1 MSSRKRMPF
10 NPEQLNQMQWYL
22 GEETIEDYDDGLI
35 TRRTLLRRLIAIC
48 GGGTAAAALMSAC
61 GAPVNAPAATA
72 APSTPL
78 EPTTAPTEPTLAPAA
93 TAAST
98 GTAQPQAVDATAT
111 APEATASPAP
121 AAAEAPKG
129 GPALSVP
136 ADDPAVRAEDVTF
149 QSSAAITGYLARPS
163 ADGVYAG
170 VIVIHENRGLT
181 DHIKDVARR
190 LAKAGFIALAPDL
203 VSRSGK
209 TTAQTD
215 SAQVAGVLGGAN
227 PEDLIADLNAGIAL
241 VGAQPGIK
249 SEKVGVVGFCFG
261 GGYALRLAAAN
272 PNVGAAVCYYGV
284 TPQPASMM
292 AATNATVLGQYG
304 SADARVNGTIP
315 ALEEALTGA
324 GKTFEKHIYEG
335 AGHAFNND
343 TGQRYDE
350 KTAVEAW
357 SRTLA
362 WFEKYL

>member
-1 MSSRKRMPF
+1 MSSKKRPQF

-48 GGGTAAAALMSAC
+48 GGSTAAAALMSAC

-72 APSTPL
+72 APANAPQSL
-78 EPTTAPTEPTLAPAA
+78 PTTPTEPTSAPAA
-93 TAAST
+93 TAAPADT
-98 GTAQPQAVDATAT
+98 ATAT
-111 APEATASPAP
+111 APAATAP
-121 AAAEAPKG
+121 AATAAVETPKS
-129 GPALSVP
+129 GPVLSVP
-136 ADDPAVRAEDVTF
+136 ANDPAIRAEDITF
-149 QSSAAITGYLARPS
+149 QSAATITGYLARPS
-163 ADGVYAG
+163 AEGVYPG

-227 PEDLIADLNAGIAL
+227 PDDLIADLNAGITL
-241 VGAQPGIK
+241 LSTQPGIK
-249 SEKVGVVGFCFG
+249 SKKVGVVGFCFG
-261 GGYALRLAAAN
+261 GGYTLRLAAAN

-284 TPQPASMM
+284 TPQPASLM
-292 AATNATVLGQYG
+292 AATNAAVLGQYG
-304 SADARVNGTIP
+304 GADARVNGAIP

-324 GKTFEKHIYEG
+324 GKTFEKHIYDG

-362 WFEKYL
+362 WFVKYL

>member
-1 MSSRKRMPF
+1 MSSRKRRPF

-48 GGGTAAAALMSAC
+48 GGGYAAAALMSAC

-78 EPTTAPTEPTLAPAA
+78 EPTTA
-93 TAAST
+93 ST
-98 GTAQPQAVDATAT
+98 GTAPPQAVDATAT
-111 APEATASPAP
+111 APEATTSPPP
-121 AAAEAPKG
+121 AAVEAPKG
-129 GPALSVP
+129 VPALSVP

-149 QSSAAITGYLARPS
+149 KSSAAITGYLARPR
-163 ADGVYAG
+163 ADGVYPG
-170 VIVIHENRGLT
+170 VIVVHENRGLT

-215 SAQVAGVLGGAN
+215 SAQVAGVLGGAS

-241 VGAQPGIK
+241 LSAQPGIK

-292 AATNATVLGQYG
+292 AATNAAVLGQYG

-315 ALEEALTGA
+315 ALEEALSGA
-324 GKTFEKHIYEG
+324 GKTFEKHIYDG